1 MDQQSILRY
10 INGLSRGLGADN
22 LGMPVDAAAN
32 LLNLGLAGVGYAGHK
47 TGLLKE
53 PLPLIE
59 KPVGGSDWLAEKFG
73 TPDDGSKAYTYGRM
87 TPLAVGLARPASRG
101 AVKLLDEAM
110 SSGGRAGTRAAQ
122 RGAIRVSRGPGDVPD
137 QELIA
142 SHSLDQDV
150 LPQLATK
157 TGKMELYSPSIGIKR
172 NAIMTEF
179 GDTAL
184 IPRLGAYD
192 PATSHSTLF
201 NRDAYTARHG
211 DFQGAGASE
220 ALRPISQDLR
230 DTDGNTFKVIKKFL
244 GREYQGNDV
253 TWHGGQPLA
262 DNVHV
267 KPLYDKF
274 AQVADDLGPTEAWNR
289 LIKMDTRYFEP
300 KELQGLQ
307 IVHDAVEGARG
318 LGKAKI
324 TTRPDVGVQARYRVL
339 DRTSTPHRPEDLRLN
354 EGGVIGM
361 KGGTTADLYHD
372 LAITTSPAFR
382 SFKAYEQSPIGGKLL
397 KDNPMPE
404 TAWQKAIVN
413 KAMGDDFGWLGEPAK
428 KEIIQ
433 MVGQGKKGP
442 GSPGSFETFMKEQS
456 EESLLNTNLWHDYK
470 VNGFT
475 REQFLKDL
483 PHVYKQAALARRA
496 IQHTPSRY
504 AELKVIGSTPLN
516 RDSFAGAVFQ
526 DEARTP
532 ARTLLEQAGIPIIE
546 RHSQAYRNMSDL
558 EIVEMLQKGMAAGR
572 QPAK

>member
-87 TPLAVGLARPASRG
+87 TPLAVGLAKPAARG
-101 AVKLLDEAM
+101 VVKMLDEGLAA
-110 SSGGRAGTRAAQ
+110 GGRAGTRAAQ
-122 RGAIRVSRGPGDVPD
+122 RGAIRVSRGPGDTPD
-137 QELIA
+137 PELIA

-150 LPQLATK
+150 LPKLATK

-192 PATSHSTLF
+192 PATSPSTLF

-211 DFQGAGASE
+211 DFQGRVAGTAMQPRELSFKYAGE
-220 ALRPISQDLR
+220 N
-230 DTDGNTFKVIKKFL
+230 DGDVAEKFL
-244 GREYQGNDV
+244 RGDFAKNKI
-253 TWHGGQPLA
+253 TWDGTPLA
-262 DNVHV
+262 EHPEIA
-267 KPLYDKF
+267 PLMQRFQEVAKDSNPHIAYDRLTSLDTNYFSPEHFRGMGTLFK
-274 AQVADDLGPTEAWNR
+274 AITGTYGSSTARIEQKADVVR
-289 LIKMDTRYFEP
+289 
-300 KELQGLQ
+300 
-307 IVHDAVEGARG
+307 
-318 LGKAKI
+318 
-324 TTRPDVGVQARYRVL
+324 QARARIH
-339 DRTSTPHRPEDLRLN
+339 DRAVPRTRLEDFRLN
-354 EGGVIGM
+354 EGGLLGL
-361 KGGTTADLYHD
+361 KGGSTGDLYHD

-397 KDNPMPE
+397 KANPMPE
-404 TAWQKAIVN
+404 SAWQKAVVN

-456 EESLLNTNLWHDYK
+456 EESWVNTYLWHDYK

-572 QPAK
+572 WPAK